1 MQGSIWVTR
10 CINKN
15 LNHPLQYYFSLP
27 TPGTMALIHKNTKNA
42 TNKKIKLGRSL
53 GGGATF
59 PNNIHLQSLRV
70 LPNGGGTLV
79 RLQHLYGS
87 NDRDEEMSATVKID
101 LSTVLKPGW
110 TNITEVTLTG
120 LVPLVSLK
128 RNLYPTDG
136 GEVVENE
143 NGGEARMTGT
153 IVEVG
158 SFELRTFL
166 VVY

>member
-1 MQGSIWVTR
+1 M
-10 CINKN
+10 
-15 LNHPLQYYFSLP
+15 QYYFSLP
-27 TPGTMALIHKNTKNA
+27 TPNR
-42 TNKKIKLGRSL
+42 KKIKLGRSL
-53 GGGATF
+53 GGGASF

-128 RNLYPTDG
+128 RNLYPTVDG